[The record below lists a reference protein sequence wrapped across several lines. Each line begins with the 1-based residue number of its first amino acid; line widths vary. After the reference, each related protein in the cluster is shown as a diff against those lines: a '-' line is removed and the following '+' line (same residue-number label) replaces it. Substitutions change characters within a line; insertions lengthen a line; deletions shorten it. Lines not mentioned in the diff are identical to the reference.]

1 MRSPK
6 KRSLLS
12 VNEHF
17 EGEHNNKRT
26 FLVGLLQ
33 YYHYLPCCLFGP
45 LRRYMPKKREP
56 QCNRSSLEK
65 KWRWQCGTVA
75 LLATTGTLVPQR
87 SALGY
92 YSPTKLHGGQVR
104 RWRQQLVTRSI
115 AESDAAWGATEA
127 PSPGERAL
135 TVLYNKKRTSF

>member
-1 MRSPK
+1 MPNTRAAYTIM
-6 KRSLLS
+6 
-12 VNEHF
+12 
-17 EGEHNNKRT
+17 GEHT
-26 FLVGLLQ
+26 GSPLQ

-45 LRRYMPKKREP
+45 LRRYIPKKREP

-92 YSPTKLHGGQVR
+92 YSPTNGTKWSSLVPTAIGRTQHGRSSCPCGLRIDGTTR
-104 RWRQQLVTRSI
+104 R
-115 AESDAAWGATEA
+115 EG
-127 PSPGERAL
+127 L